1 MQPLD
6 PVSQVTWSRPSE
18 AISLFLRGRTAYTA
32 GPTAAVVGTVLSL
45 VNQGNIILEGH
56 ATMTTWVR
64 IIVNYVVP
72 YFVSSIGWLSARRT
86 YNR

>member
-6 PVSQVTWSRPSE
+6 PVSRVTWSRPSE

-32 GPTAAVVGTVLSL
+32 GPTAAVVGTVLSM

-56 ATMTTWVR
+56 ATMNTWARVT
-64 IIVNYVVP
+64 VNYVVP
-72 YFVSSIGWLSARRT
+72 YLVSSIGWLSARRKH
-86 YNR
+86 NR